1 MAEDLRLLDEQDQ
14 EVNQEDCDLTLG
26 YITYDSI
33 LKEHHEAT
41 PEVQE
46 QSHFYP
52 KTYYFE
58 DGTSYQ
64 VEGAEGEDAH
74 VGPTDEK
81 GAFTFVPQTGEEQT
95 KIVRGIDVD
104 RIVDVECQQAKDA
117 WDEYEDIKR
126 YKLYT
131 EEELQTN
138 ATAKATQALKEARD
152 TQMITLMAMV
162 ATPMAASMSDEEVAS
177 IDVFIQEWEVGKSY
191 KIGDV
196 VRYKGGVWRALS
208 NSVAQEIYPP
218 DNYTAGWKRIGEPD
232 ESGVYPYS
240 QPLGATDAYQV
251 GDKISYNGH
260 VYECILANNVWAPD
274 AYPPGWK
281 LLDEEVV
288 KPEPEPGTGPE
299 EPEEPSEEEYPAFV
313 QPTGAHDAYHL
324 GDRVSYNGKNYES
337 LIEGNVW
344 APDVYPAGWKEV

>member
-14 EVNQEDCDLTLG
+14 EINREDCDLTLG
-26 YITYDSI
+26 YIVYDQI

-52 KTYYFE
+52 NTYYFE
-58 DGTSYQ
+58 DGTNYK
-64 VEGAEGEDAH
+64 VTGEEGEDAH

-81 GAFTFVPQTGEEQT
+81 GAFTFVPQTDDEQS

-104 RIVDVECQQAKDA
+104 RIVDVEYQQAKDA
-117 WDEYEDIKR
+117 WDEYEDIER

-131 EEELQTN
+131 EEELQKN

-162 ATPMAASMSDEEVAS
+162 ATPIAASMSDEEVAS
-177 IDVFIQEWEVGKSY
+177 IEVFIQEWEVGKSY

-232 ESGVYPYS
+232 ESGVYPWS

-288 KPEPEPGTGPE
+288 EPEPDPGTGTD
-299 EPEEPSEEEYPAFV
+299 PEEPSEDEYPAFV
-313 QPTGAHDAYHL
+313 QPTGAHDAYKK
-324 GDRVSYNGKNYES
+324 GDKVSYNGKNYES
-337 LIEGNVW
+337 LIDGNAY
-344 APDVYPAGWKEV
+344 APDVYPAGWKEI

>member
-14 EVNQEDCDLTLG
+14 EINREDCDLTLG
-26 YITYDSI
+26 YIVYDQI

-41 PEVQE
+41 PEIQE
-46 QSHFYP
+46 ESHFYP
-52 KTYYFE
+52 NTYYFE
-58 DGTSYQ
+58 DGTNYK
-64 VEGAEGEDAH
+64 VTGEEGEDAH

-81 GAFTFVPQTGEEQT
+81 GAFTFVPQTDDEQS

-104 RIVDVECQQAKDA
+104 RIVDVEYQQAKDA
-117 WDEYEDIKR
+117 WDEYEDIER

-131 EEELQTN
+131 EDELQKN
-138 ATAKATQALKEARD
+138 ATAKATQALKEARN
-152 TQMITLMAMV
+152 TQMITLMSLV
-162 ATPMAASMSDEEVAS
+162 AAPMAASMSDEEVAS
-177 IDVFIQEWEVGKSY
+177 IEVFIQEWEVGKSY

-208 NSVAQEIYPP
+208 NSIAQEIYPP

-232 ESGVYPYS
+232 ESGIYPWS

>member
-14 EVNQEDCDLTLG
+14 EVSREDCDLTLG
-26 YITYDSI
+26 YIVYDQI

-41 PEVQE
+41 PEIQE
-46 QSHFYP
+46 ESHFYP
-52 KTYYFE
+52 NTYYFE
-58 DGTSYQ
+58 DGTNYK
-64 VEGAEGEDAH
+64 VTGEEGEDAH

-81 GAFTFVPQTGEEQT
+81 GAFTFVPQTDDEQS

-104 RIVDVECQQAKDA
+104 RIVDVEYQQAKDA
-117 WDEYEDIKR
+117 WDEYEDIER

-131 EEELQTN
+131 EEELQKN

-152 TQMITLMAMV
+152 AQMITLMAMV

-208 NSVAQEIYPP
+208 ASVAQEIYPP

-232 ESGVYPYS
+232 ESGIYPYS

-251 GDKISYNGH
+251 GDKISYSGH

-288 KPEPEPGTGPE
+288 EPEPGTGPE

-313 QPTGAHDAYHL
+313 QPTGAHDAYKK

-337 LIEGNVW
+337 LINGNAY

>member
-1 MAEDLRLLDEQDQ
+1 M
-14 EVNQEDCDLTLG
+14 
-26 YITYDSI
+26 
-33 LKEHHEAT
+33 
-41 PEVQE
+41 
-46 QSHFYP
+46 
-52 KTYYFE
+52 
-58 DGTSYQ
+58 
-64 VEGAEGEDAH
+64 
-74 VGPTDEK
+74 
-81 GAFTFVPQTGEEQT
+81 
-95 KIVRGIDVD
+95 RGIDVD
-104 RIVDVECQQAKDA
+104 RIVDVEYQQAKDA

-131 EEELQTN
+131 DEELQKN

-162 ATPMAASMSDEEVAS
+162 ATPMAANLTDEEVAS

-208 NSVAQEIYPP
+208 ASVAQEIYPP

-251 GDKISYNGH
+251 GDKVSYNGH

-274 AYPPGWK
+274 TYPPGWK

-288 KPEPEPGTGPE
+288 EPDPEPGTGTDH
-299 EPEEPSEEEYPAFV
+299 EEPSEDEYPAFV
-313 QPTGAHDAYHL
+313 QPTGAHDAYKK
-324 GDRVSYNGKNYES
+324 GDKVSYNGKNYES
-337 LIEGNVW
+337 LIDGNAY

>member
-14 EVNQEDCDLTLG
+14 EINREDCDLTLG
-26 YITYDSI
+26 YIVYDQI

-41 PEVQE
+41 PEIQE
-46 QSHFYP
+46 ESHFYP
-52 KTYYFE
+52 NTYYFE
-58 DGTSYQ
+58 DGTNYK
-64 VEGAEGEDAH
+64 VTGEEGEDAH

-81 GAFTFVPQTGEEQT
+81 GAFTFVPQTDDEQS

-104 RIVDVECQQAKDA
+104 RIVDVEYQQAKDA
-117 WDEYEDIKR
+117 WDEYEDIER

-131 EEELQTN
+131 EDELQKN
-138 ATAKATQALKEARD
+138 ATAKATQALKEALD
-152 TQMITLMAMV
+152 TQMITLMSLV

-177 IDVFIQEWEVGKSY
+177 IEVFIQEWEVGKSY

-208 NSVAQEIYPP
+208 NSIAQEIYPP

-232 ESGVYPYS
+232 ESGIYPYS

-260 VYECILANNVWAPD
+260 IYECILANNVWAPD

-288 KPEPEPGTGPE
+288 EPEPDPGTGTD
-299 EPEEPSEEEYPAFV
+299 PEEPSEDEYPAFV
-313 QPTGAHDAYHL
+313 QPTGAHDAYKK
-324 GDRVSYNGKNYES
+324 GDKVSYNGKNYES
-337 LIEGNVW
+337 LIDGNAY
-344 APDVYPAGWKEV
+344 APDVYPAGWKEI

>member
-14 EVNQEDCDLTLG
+14 EINREDCDLTLG
-26 YITYDSI
+26 YIVYDQI

-41 PEVQE
+41 PEIQE
-46 QSHFYP
+46 ESHFYP
-52 KTYYFE
+52 NTYYFE
-58 DGTSYQ
+58 DGTNYK
-64 VEGAEGEDAH
+64 VTGEEGEDAH

-81 GAFTFVPQTGEEQT
+81 GAFTFVPQTDDEQS

-104 RIVDVECQQAKDA
+104 RIVDVEYQQAKDA

-162 ATPMAASMSDEEVAS
+162 ATPMAASMSDEEIAS
-177 IDVFIQEWEVGKSY
+177 IEVFIQEWEVGKSY
-191 KIGDV
+191 EIGDV
-196 VRYKGGVWRALS
+196 VRYKGGLWRALS
-208 NSVAQEIYPP
+208 ASVAQGIYPP

-232 ESGVYPYS
+232 ESGIYPYS

-251 GDKISYNGH
+251 GDKVSYNGH
-260 VYECILANNVWAPD
+260 IYECILANNVWAPD
-274 AYPPGWK
+274 VYPPGWK

-288 KPEPEPGTGPE
+288 EPDPEPGTGTD
-299 EPEEPSEEEYPAFV
+299 PEEPSEDEYPAFV
-313 QPTGAHDAYHL
+313 QPTGAHDAYKK
-324 GDRVSYNGKNYES
+324 GDKVSYNGKNYES
-337 LIEGNVW
+337 LINGNAY
-344 APDVYPAGWKEV
+344 APDVYPAGWKEI

>member
-14 EVNQEDCDLTLG
+14 EINREDCDLTLG
-26 YITYDSI
+26 YIVYDQI

-52 KTYYFE
+52 NTYYFE
-58 DGTSYQ
+58 DGTNYK
-64 VEGAEGEDAH
+64 VTGEEGEDAH

-81 GAFTFVPQTGEEQT
+81 GAFTFVPQTDDEQS

-104 RIVDVECQQAKDA
+104 RIVDVEYQQAKDA

-131 EEELQTN
+131 DDELQKN

-162 ATPMAASMSDEEVAS
+162 ATPMAASMSDEEIAS
-177 IDVFIQEWEVGKSY
+177 IEVFIQEWEVGKSY
-191 KIGDV
+191 EIGDV
-196 VRYKGGVWRALS
+196 VRYKGGLWRALS
-208 NSVAQEIYPP
+208 ASVARGIYPP

-232 ESGVYPYS
+232 ESGIYPYS

-251 GDKISYNGH
+251 GDKVSYNGH
-260 VYECILANNVWAPD
+260 IYECILANNVWAPD

-288 KPEPEPGTGPE
+288 EPDPEPGTGTD
-299 EPEEPSEEEYPAFV
+299 PEEPSEDEYPAFV
-313 QPTGAHDAYHL
+313 QPTGAHDAYKK
-324 GDRVSYNGKNYES
+324 GDKVSYNGKNYES
-337 LIEGNVW
+337 LIDGNAY
-344 APDVYPAGWKEV
+344 APDVYPAGWKEI

>member
-14 EVNQEDCDLTLG
+14 EINREDCDLTLG
-26 YITYDSI
+26 YIVYDQI

-41 PEVQE
+41 PEIQE
-46 QSHFYP
+46 ESHFYP
-52 KTYYFE
+52 NTYYFE
-58 DGTSYQ
+58 DGTNYK
-64 VEGAEGEDAH
+64 VTGEEGEDAH

-81 GAFTFVPQTGEEQT
+81 GAFTFVPQTDDEQS

-104 RIVDVECQQAKDA
+104 RIVDVEYQQAKDA

-162 ATPMAASMSDEEVAS
+162 AAPMAANLSDEEVAS

-196 VRYKGGVWRALS
+196 VRYKGGLWRALS
-208 NSVAQEIYPP
+208 ASVARGIYPP

-251 GDKISYNGH
+251 GDKVSYNGH
-260 VYECILANNVWAPD
+260 IYECILANNVWAPD
-274 AYPPGWK
+274 VYPPGWK

-288 KPEPEPGTGPE
+288 EPDPEPGTGTD
-299 EPEEPSEEEYPAFV
+299 PEEPSEDEYPAFV
-313 QPTGAHDAYHL
+313 QPTGAHDAYKK
-324 GDRVSYNGKNYES
+324 GDKVSYNGKNYES

>member
-14 EVNQEDCDLTLG
+14 EISREECDLTLG
-26 YITYDSI
+26 YIVYDQT

-52 KTYYFE
+52 NTYYFE
-58 DGTSYQ
+58 DGTNYK
-64 VEGAEGEDAH
+64 VTGEEGEDAH

-81 GAFTFVPQTGEEQT
+81 GAFTFVPQTDDEQT

-104 RIVDVECQQAKDA
+104 RIVDVEYQQAKDA

-131 EEELQTN
+131 EEELQNN

-177 IDVFIQEWEVGKSY
+177 IEVFIQEWEVGKSY
-191 KIGDV
+191 EIGDV

-208 NSVAQEIYPP
+208 ASVAQEIYPP
-218 DNYTAGWKRIGEPD
+218 DQYTAGWKRIGEPD
-232 ESGVYPYS
+232 ESGIYPYS

-251 GDKISYNGH
+251 GDKVSYNGH
-260 VYECILANNVWAPD
+260 IYECILANNVWAPD

-288 KPEPEPGTGPE
+288 EPEPEPGTD
-299 EPEEPSEEEYPAFV
+299 PEEPSEDEYPAFV
-313 QPTGAHDAYHL
+313 QPTGAHDAYKK

-337 LIEGNVW
+337 LINGNAY
-344 APDVYPAGWKEV
+344 APDVYPAGWKEI